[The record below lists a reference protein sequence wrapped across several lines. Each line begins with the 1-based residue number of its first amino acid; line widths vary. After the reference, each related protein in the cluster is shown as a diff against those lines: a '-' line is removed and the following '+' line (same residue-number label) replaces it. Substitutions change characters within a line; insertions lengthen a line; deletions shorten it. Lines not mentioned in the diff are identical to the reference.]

1 MEILLQAPKG
11 LEGWI
16 NTIVILLIIGGSILG
31 PVAKWLIAKT
41 RRDAEEEPGKIGSGG
56 QEAGPRA
63 PRPRVPPAHP
73 VARPMQVG
81 GRQRETP
88 EPPLATPSPSRR
100 TARPA
105 VSQEPARPVTPPP
118 PKAPPRRPVEQPPR
132 PRPAPPPAKRT
143 PAPAVTSER
152 RVSPESKPR
161 RPQRKEPS
169 LHVTLGEDEDRK
181 FAKRER
187 ELGTLRVQ
195 SEPETSAVQT
205 PGEFDVVRNPTRRS
219 LRQAILM
226 REILGPPLSL
236 RPPDDRF

>member
-56 QEAGPRA
+56 QEAK
-63 PRPRVPPAHP
+63 PRPRVPPARP
-73 VARPMQVG
+73 VARAMPVG
-81 GRQRETP
+81 DRQRETP
-88 EPPLATPSPSRR
+88 EPPLATPSPTHR

-105 VSQEPARPVTPPP
+105 VPQEPTRPVTPPP
-118 PKAPPRRPVEQPPR
+118 PKVTPQRPAEQPPR
-132 PRPAPPPAKRT
+132 PRPARPPARRA
-143 PAPAVTSER
+143 PAPAVRSER

-169 LHVTLGEDEDRK
+169 LHVTLGEEEDRK

-195 SEPETSAVQT
+195 SELETSAVEA
-205 PGEFDVVRNPTRRS
+205 PGEFDAVRNPTRRS

-226 REILGPPLSL
+226 REILGPPLAM